1 MLAPANGNGSSNDGQ
16 PRVPDESVITQ
27 YGVPGSGGNGLRQS
41 QRQSSWSSLLC
52 CVRPPGEECVPL
64 TCPTP
69 AYLFTCTALSLRSR
83 RIRGPQRREGT
94 G

>member
-69 AYLFTCTALSLRSR
+69 AYLFTCTALSLTMR
-83 RIRGPQRREGT
+83 
-94 G
+94 